1 MPPLACCSRKT
12 KTNGQATLEI
22 EFFHQSVTAFISP
35 EANDTLSQ
43 IYDTI
48 SAAYRRQKSSDDF
61 HRELEGLRKLLSDSR
76 KATGMETLC
85 FKLSKEERAVNASG
99 GSNR

>member
-1 MPPLACCSRKT
+1 MCCRESRPNK
-12 KTNGQATLEI
+12 KATLEI
-22 EFFHQSVTAFISP
+22 EFFHQSVNAYISP
-35 EANDTLSQ
+35 EANDVLSQ

-48 SAAYRRQKSSDDF
+48 SAAYRRQKSNDDF

-85 FKLSKEERAVNASG
+85 FKLSKEERAAASANH
-99 GSNR
+99 SNNR